1 MTRPTLDVER
11 VYALDVLRGIAALSV
26 VFWHWQHFFYVGDDA
41 RNLVLEKQPLFDLL
55 HVFYTR
61 GALAVELFFCIS
73 GFVFFWL
80 FSKKITDRRITP
92 YAFFIDRFSRLYPL
106 HFVTFI
112 AVAVLQLAYR
122 ANHDTDFVYQL
133 NDTYHF
139 MLNLFLAPSWGLE
152 KGWSFNAPIWSVSV
166 EVLLYAIFFVIFSFK
181 HLRLPLVALMIVIG
195 AYIYPTQYKLG
206 SGLFTFFCG
215 GAGYIVLRY
224 ALGHLGIRSIAAAGT
239 LLSAACWIY
248 IWMTPSVGIFFLTGI
263 AFPLSVSTLAAIGF
277 TYKNFMKPFAAIGDI
292 SYSSYLLHFPLQMLF
307 AMAVDYLG
315 YGRAIFYSPWMLLIF
330 MVVLIAISF
339 SSHRFFEVPL
349 QRLLRKKLRRSNNI
363 GLSSERANS

>member
-1 MTRPTLDVER
+1 MTRPTSGAER
-11 VYALDVLRGIAALSV
+11 LYALDVLRGIAALSV

-41 RNLVLEKQPLFDLL
+41 RNLVVEKQPLFDFL

-80 FSKKITDRRITP
+80 FSQKITNRHITR
-92 YAFFIDRFSRLYPL
+92 YEFFVDRFSRLYPL
-106 HFVTFI
+106 HFATFI
-112 AVAVLQLAYR
+112 AVAILQVVYR
-122 ANHDTDFVYQL
+122 SNHDAAFVYQL

-139 MLNLFLAPSWGLE
+139 LLNLFLAPSWGLE

-166 EVLLYAIFFVIFSFK
+166 EVLLYAIFFVIFSLK
-181 HLRLPLVALMIVIG
+181 HLRLPFVALMIVIG
-195 AYIYPTQYKLG
+195 AYIYPNQYKLG
-206 SGLFTFFCG
+206 TGLFTFFCG
-215 GAGYIVLRY
+215 GAGYIALRY
-224 ALGHLGIRSIAAAGT
+224 AMQHFSTISIAAVGAV
-239 LLSAACWIY
+239 LSAACWVY
-248 IWMTPSVGIFFLTGI
+248 IWMSPATGVFFLTGI
-263 AFPLSVSTLAAIGF
+263 AFPLSVTTLAAIGF
-277 TYKNFMKPFAAIGDI
+277 TYQNFLKPIGAIGDI

-315 YGRAIFYSPWMLLIF
+315 YGRDVFYSPWMLLMF

-349 QRLLRKKLRRSNNI
+349 QRMLRKKLRPGNGTR
-363 GLSSERANS
+363 LSAEQANS